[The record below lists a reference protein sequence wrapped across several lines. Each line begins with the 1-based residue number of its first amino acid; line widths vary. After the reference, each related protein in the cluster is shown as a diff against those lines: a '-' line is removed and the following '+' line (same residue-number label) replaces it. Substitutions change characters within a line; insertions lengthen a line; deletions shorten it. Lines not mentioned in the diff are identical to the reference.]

1 MLNSKSSSFSLP
13 ILPALIILIAI
24 QAVIIIFF
32 KGGMFLEEY
41 DVSYWKDRYE
51 HSQYALP
58 LSKRNIGD
66 DGLYAYAG
74 YRMAKGD
81 NPMARDPFKP
91 PVGKYLLGLSTLLFG
106 SPFYASFMAVLV
118 SLLAFYLTA
127 GTLFK
132 NQVLSIF
139 LTLLLFID
147 PLFFSQS
154 WISGLDIFQTM
165 FLLLNFLFLLISR
178 NRSKSSFLVLLSG
191 LCLGFFM
198 QTKPP
203 ILAPLIF
210 ALEVIYFLKEKKIK
224 LLLPYLLGLS
234 LGNILPY
241 SYYLLHGEGFFSI
254 FKIQKYTFS
263 VIISSRIL
271 PQKLAVWTSLLIG
284 KFPHVTSGKWF
295 KVEEW
300 TPLWPVIIAAS
311 FIYLPLFFRKRNS
324 LFIALSVYVLL
335 SLAVFNSISFYTR
348 YTLLILPAMYLV
360 FGKVLEPY
368 LVKHSFKTGMLVIA
382 AFLILKNL
390 FFVQGSLE
398 QTANSLFYNLEHYF
412 FQDIYKEQLA
422 KSIAS
427 QINIADFRKIT
438 QSTLQNGGIARIEPL
453 ELRRT
458 SSWFSN
464 KASIEARFTYQTR
477 DLGSFEETKTI
488 HLVKE
493 NSVWKIVWDWD
504 LILDG
509 FEPGYEIKNS
519 VAAGKRGRIIND
531 DGKVLIE
538 DRDSYLILVNPE
550 KINTKKE
557 EEMARLIGS
566 FTGLN
571 WLDLQNEYLE
581 NSLPGEDVLLATA
594 FYPLSEEEREKLI
607 SYPGVSIR
615 PYISRVYY
623 DSLQPTDLE
632 NSLFEERG
640 SKIYSATSYTGKKG
654 MEAIYEKTLKGE
666 NGGKLWLAD
675 EKGNLIRM
683 ILEKQEKNGEDV
695 YLN

>member
-1 MLNSKSSSFSLP
+1 M
-13 ILPALIILIAI
+13 
-24 QAVIIIFF
+24 
-32 KGGMFLEEY
+32 
-41 DVSYWKDRYE
+41 
-51 HSQYALP
+51 
-58 LSKRNIGD
+58 
-66 DGLYAYAG
+66 
-74 YRMAKGD
+74 
-81 NPMARDPFKP
+81 
-91 PVGKYLLGLSTLLFG
+91 
-106 SPFYASFMAVLV
+106 
-118 SLLAFYLTA
+118 
-127 GTLFK
+127 
-132 NQVLSIF
+132 
-139 LTLLLFID
+139 
-147 PLFFSQS
+147 
-154 WISGLDIFQTM
+154 
-165 FLLLNFLFLLISR
+165 
-178 NRSKSSFLVLLSG
+178 
-191 LCLGFFM
+191 
-198 QTKPP
+198 
-203 ILAPLIF
+203 
-210 ALEVIYFLKEKKIK
+210 
-224 LLLPYLLGLS
+224 
-234 LGNILPY
+234 
-241 SYYLLHGEGFFSI
+241 
-254 FKIQKYTFS
+254 
-263 VIISSRIL
+263 
-271 PQKLAVWTSLLIG
+271 
-284 KFPHVTSGKWF
+284 
-295 KVEEW
+295 
-300 TPLWPVIIAAS
+300 
-311 FIYLPLFFRKRNS
+311 
-324 LFIALSVYVLL
+324 
-335 SLAVFNSISFYTR
+335 
-348 YTLLILPAMYLV
+348 
-360 FGKVLEPY
+360 
-368 LVKHSFKTGMLVIA
+368 
-382 AFLILKNL
+382 
-390 FFVQGSLE
+390 
-398 QTANSLFYNLEHYF
+398 FYNLEHYF

-519 VAAGKRGRIIND
+519 VATGKRGRIIND

-607 SYPGVSIR
+607 SYPGVSTR